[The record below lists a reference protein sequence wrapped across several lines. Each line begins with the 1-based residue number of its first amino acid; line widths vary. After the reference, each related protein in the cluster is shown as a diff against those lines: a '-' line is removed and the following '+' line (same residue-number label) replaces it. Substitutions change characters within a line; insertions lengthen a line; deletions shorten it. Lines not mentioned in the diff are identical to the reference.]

1 MIFRYPNPV
10 VLILISLVLSISSAY
25 AAELPDQ
32 SDLSVSVES
41 ASDGSDSSPSL
52 SGETDQTGQ
61 PDGDQLATEE
71 DPSASSESSDLLSC
85 LQIIQGQLWIV
96 LVVGL
101 LYFVYKF
108 FRIFF

>member
-1 MIFRYPNPV
+1 MIFRYPNPAFIILFF
-10 VLILISLVLSISSAY
+10 LILSLSSAY
-25 AAELPDQ
+25 AGELPDQ
-32 SDLSVSVES
+32 SDLPVSVDTV
-41 ASDGSDSSPSL
+41 SDVSDSSPS

-61 PDGDQLATEE
+61 PDGDQPAAGVE
-71 DPSASSESSDLLSC
+71 DPSAGSESSELLSC